1 MDSEWQ
7 EEPDNQRKA
16 STPGAALAAQREA
29 MGLTI
34 EQVADQ
40 LKLAQR
46 QIIAIENG
54 DYAALPNMA
63 VTRGFIRAYAKVL
76 RMDPAPLVAMVEVEP
91 APVVEVPAPRR
102 DMGASFSESRFPS
115 MTQRQSKPSGL
126 IAFGLVAVVVAAA
139 IGAWQAGLISP
150 QMLGSNG
157 AAGDAASAAAESA
170 GVASTPLPAPN
181 VPLASAPAPAPA
193 DSAAGAPG
201 ADTAT
206 GTPSAAAGTPAAGT
220 PAAGTPATGTAA
232 VTAPATGTPANA
244 PGVTPA
250 PAAAAPAPAAAAAT
264 PAAAAAAAAPGTL
277 VLTVVDDSW
286 IEIRRPGNLP
296 SLIARLVKGGST
308 ETFDIDGQ
316 ALLIVGKPGNVR
328 ATLRGQHL
336 DLPVVPNGTIARVQ
350 IK

>member
-7 EEPDNQRKA
+7 EQPDMQRKA

-76 RMDPAPLVAMVEVEP
+76 RLDPAPLVAMVEVEP
-91 APVVEVPAPRR
+91 APVVEAPAPRR

-150 QMLGSNG
+150 QMLSTNG
-157 AAGDAASAAAESA
+157 AASDAASAPADSA
-170 GVASTPLPAPN
+170 DMASTPLPAPS
-181 VPLASAPAPAPA
+181 VPLASAPLAAPADSAASVPAAQDSAATPAAGSPAAAPLTTPAAATPAPSAPAPAPA
-193 DSAAGAPG
+193 
-201 ADTAT
+201 
-206 GTPSAAAGTPAAGT
+206 
-220 PAAGTPATGTAA
+220 
-232 VTAPATGTPANA
+232 
-244 PGVTPA
+244 
-250 PAAAAPAPAAAAAT
+250 AAT
-264 PAAAAAAAAPGTL
+264 PAAATAAATGTL
-277 VLTVVDDSW
+277 VLTVVEDSW
-286 IEIRRPGNLP
+286 VEIRRPGNLP

-308 ETFDIDGQ
+308 ETFEIDGQ
-316 ALLIVGKPGNVR
+316 ALLIVGKPENVR

>member
-46 QIIAIENG
+46 QVIAIENG

-157 AAGDAASAAAESA
+157 AASDAGSTDSA

-181 VPLASAPAPAPA
+181 VPLASAPAPA
-193 DSAAGAPG
+193 DSAASAPA
-201 ADTAT
+201 ADTAAA
-206 GTPSAAAGTPAAGT
+206 TPATGTPAAG
-220 PAAGTPATGTAA
+220 
-232 VTAPATGTPANA
+232 APATDTPANA

-250 PAAAAPAPAAAAAT
+250 PAAAAPAAAAAT
-264 PAAAAAAAAPGTL
+264 PAATAPAAATAPGTL

-286 IEIRRPGNLP
+286 IEIRRPGNQP

-308 ETFDIDGQ
+308 ETFEIDGQ

-336 DLPVVPNGTIARVQ
+336 DLPVVANGTIARVQ

>member
-7 EEPDNQRKA
+7 EEPEKQRKA

-46 QIIAIENG
+46 QIIAVEND

-76 RMDPAPLVAMVEVEP
+76 RLDPAPLVAMVEVEP
-91 APVVEVPAPRR
+91 APVVEAPAPRR

-150 QMLGSNG
+150 QMLSNSTP
-157 AAGDAASAAAESA
+157 DAAPLAADSA
-170 GVASTPLPAPN
+170 GVASTTLPAPS
-181 VPLASAPAPAPA
+181 VPLASAPAPA
-193 DSAAGAPG
+193 
-201 ADTAT
+201 DTAA
-206 GTPSAAAGTPAAGT
+206 S
-220 PAAGTPATGTAA
+220 
-232 VTAPATGTPANA
+232 V
-244 PGVTPA
+244 PA
-250 PAAAAPAPAAAAAT
+250 PQTAEAAPAPAAAAPDVSPAPAPAAPAPT
-264 PAAAAAAAAPGTL
+264 VPAAAPAAATAPGTL

-286 IEIRRPGNLP
+286 IEIRRPGSLP

-308 ETFDIDGQ
+308 ETFEIDGQ
-316 ALLIVGKPGNVR
+316 ALLIVGKPDNVR

>member
-46 QIIAIENG
+46 QVIAIENG

-91 APVVEVPAPRR
+91 APVIDVAAPRR

-115 MTQRQSKPSGL
+115 MTRQSKPSGL

-150 QMLGSNG
+150 QMLGANG
-157 AAGDAASAAAESA
+157 SAGDAASAAADSN
-170 GVASTPLPAPN
+170 GVASTPLPAPS
-181 VPLASAPAPAPA
+181 VPLASVPAPAPA
-193 DSAAGAPG
+193 DSAAGAP
-201 ADTAT
+201 ATDTAAA
-206 GTPSAAAGTPAAGT
+206 TPAPAAGT
-220 PAAGTPATGTAA
+220 PAAAVPATGMP
-232 VTAPATGTPANA
+232 VTGAPAAT

-250 PAAAAPAPAAAAAT
+250 PAAPAPAAAAAT
-264 PAAAAAAAAPGTL
+264 PAAAATAPGTL

-308 ETFDIDGQ
+308 ETFEIDGQ

-336 DLPVVPNGTIARVQ
+336 DLPVVANGTIARVQ

>member
-7 EEPDNQRKA
+7 EQPDNQRKA

-76 RMDPAPLVAMVEVEP
+76 RLDPAPLVAMVEVEP
-91 APVVEVPAPRR
+91 APVVEAPAPRR

-150 QMLGSNG
+150 QMLSTNG
-157 AAGDAASAAAESA
+157 AASDAASAPADSA
-170 GVASTPLPAPN
+170 DVASTPLPAPS
-181 VPLASAPAPAPA
+181 VPLASAPLAAPADSAASVPAAQDSAAAPAGAATPAAGSPAAAPVTTPAPSAPAPAPA
-193 DSAAGAPG
+193 
-201 ADTAT
+201 
-206 GTPSAAAGTPAAGT
+206 
-220 PAAGTPATGTAA
+220 
-232 VTAPATGTPANA
+232 
-244 PGVTPA
+244 
-250 PAAAAPAPAAAAAT
+250 AAT
-264 PAAAAAAAAPGTL
+264 PAAATATAAGTL
-277 VLTVVDDSW
+277 VLTVVEDSW
-286 IEIRRPGNLP
+286 VEIRRPGNLP

-308 ETFDIDGQ
+308 ETFEIDGQ
-316 ALLIVGKPGNVR
+316 ALLIVGKPENVR

>member
-7 EEPDNQRKA
+7 EQPDNQRKA

-29 MGLTI
+29 MGLTV

-46 QIIAIENG
+46 QVVAIEAG

-76 RMDPAPLVAMVEVEP
+76 RMDPAPLVAMIEVEP
-91 APVVEVPAPRR
+91 APIAESSAPRR
-102 DMGASFSESRFPS
+102 DKATSFNESRFPS
-115 MTQRQSKPSGL
+115 MTERQSRPNGL

-150 QMLGSNG
+150 QMLGAQGDTAAG
-157 AAGDAASAAAESA
+157 AAAPAAAEQP
-170 GVASTPLPAPN
+170 GIASTPLPAPV
-181 VPLASAPAPAPA
+181 VPLVNGGAPAAPA
-193 DSAAGAPG
+193 GDSAAAP
-201 ADTAT
+201 A
-206 GTPSAAAGTPAAGT
+206 SPAAG
-220 PAAGTPATGTAA
+220 APATGTA
-232 VTAPATGTPANA
+232 PAQGA
-244 PGVTPA
+244 A
-250 PAAAAPAPAAAAAT
+250 PAAAAVTPPAATPPAATPAPAAAAAT
-264 PAAAAAAAAPGTL
+264 SPGTL

-286 IEIRRPGNLP
+286 IEIRRPGGQS

-308 ETFDIDGQ
+308 ETFEIEGD
-316 ALLIVGKPGNVR
+316 ALLIVGKPSNVR
-328 ATLRGQHL
+328 ATLRGQPL
-336 DLPVVPNGTIARVQ
+336 DLPVVPNGTIARVN

>member
-46 QIIAIENG
+46 QVIAIENG

-91 APVVEVPAPRR
+91 APVIDVAAPRR

-115 MTQRQSKPSGL
+115 MTRQSKPSGL

-150 QMLGSNG
+150 QMLSANGS
-157 AAGDAASAAAESA
+157 AGDAASAAADSN
-170 GVASTPLPAPN
+170 GVASTPLPAPS
-181 VPLASAPAPAPA
+181 VPLASVPAPAPA
-193 DSAAGAPG
+193 DSAAGAP
-201 ADTAT
+201 ATDTAAA
-206 GTPSAAAGTPAAGT
+206 TPAPAAGT
-220 PAAGTPATGTAA
+220 LAAAVPATG
-232 VTAPATGTPANA
+232 APAAA

-264 PAAAAAAAAPGTL
+264 PAAAATAPGTL

-308 ETFDIDGQ
+308 ETFEIDGQ

-336 DLPVVPNGTIARVQ
+336 DLPVVANGTIARVQ

>member
-46 QIIAIENG
+46 QVIAIENG

-91 APVVEVPAPRR
+91 APVIDVPAPRR

-115 MTQRQSKPSGL
+115 MTQRQAKPSGL

-157 AAGDAASAAAESA
+157 SASDAAPAAADST
-170 GVASTPLPAPN
+170 GVASTTLPAPS

-201 ADTAT
+201 AGTAT
-206 GTPSAAAGTPAAGT
+206 ATPSPAAGT
-220 PAAGTPATGTAA
+220 PTAGTPATGAA
-232 VTAPATGTPANA
+232 AATTPVMGTPANA

-250 PAAAAPAPAAAAAT
+250 PAAAAPAPAAAT
-264 PAAAAAAAAPGTL
+264 PAAAAATAPGTL

-308 ETFDIDGQ
+308 ETFEIDGQ

>member
-46 QIIAIENG
+46 QIIAIEHG

-91 APVVEVPAPRR
+91 APVVEAPAPRR

-157 AAGDAASAAAESA
+157 AASDAASAAADST
-170 GVASTPLPAPN
+170 GLASTPLPAPN
-181 VPLASAPAPAPA
+181 VPLASAPAPA
-193 DSAAGAPG
+193 DSAASAPA
-201 ADTAT
+201 ADTAAV
-206 GTPSAAAGTPAAGT
+206 TPVLPAAGT
-220 PAAGTPATGTAA
+220 PPAGTPTSA
-232 VTAPATGTPANA
+232 APASGTPANA

-264 PAAAAAAAAPGTL
+264 PAAAAAATAPGTL

-286 IEIRRPGNLP
+286 IEIRRPGNLT

-308 ETFDIDGQ
+308 ETFEIDGQ
-316 ALLIVGKPGNVR
+316 ALLIVGKPENVR

>member
-46 QIIAIENG
+46 QVIAIENG

-157 AAGDAASAAAESA
+157 AASDAGSTDSA

-181 VPLASAPAPAPA
+181 VPLASAPAPA
-193 DSAAGAPG
+193 DSAA
-201 ADTAT
+201 
-206 GTPSAAAGTPAAGT
+206 S
-220 PAAGTPATGTAA
+220 
-232 VTAPATGTPANA
+232 
-244 PGVTPA
+244 A
-250 PAAAAPAPAAAAAT
+250 PAADTAAAT
-264 PAAAAAAAAPGTL
+264 PASGPA
-277 VLTVVDDSW
+277 
-286 IEIRRPGNLP
+286 
-296 SLIARLVKGGST
+296 
-308 ETFDIDGQ
+308 
-316 ALLIVGKPGNVR
+316 
-328 ATLRGQHL
+328 
-336 DLPVVPNGTIARVQ
+336 
-350 IK
+350 

>member
-7 EEPDNQRKA
+7 EQPDMQRKA

-76 RMDPAPLVAMVEVEP
+76 RLDPAPLVAMVEVEP
-91 APVVEVPAPRR
+91 APVVEAPAPRR

-126 IAFGLVAVVVAAA
+126 LAFGLVAVVVAAA

-150 QMLGSNG
+150 QMLSTNG
-157 AAGDAASAAAESA
+157 AASDAASAPADSA
-170 GVASTPLPAPN
+170 DMASTPLPAPS
-181 VPLASAPAPAPA
+181 VPLASAPLAAPADSAASVPAAQDSAATPAAGSPAAAPLTTPAAATPAPSAPAPAPA
-193 DSAAGAPG
+193 
-201 ADTAT
+201 
-206 GTPSAAAGTPAAGT
+206 
-220 PAAGTPATGTAA
+220 
-232 VTAPATGTPANA
+232 
-244 PGVTPA
+244 
-250 PAAAAPAPAAAAAT
+250 AAT
-264 PAAAAAAAAPGTL
+264 PAAATAAATGTL
-277 VLTVVDDSW
+277 VLTVVEDSW
-286 IEIRRPGNLP
+286 VEIRRPGNLP

-308 ETFDIDGQ
+308 ETFEIDGQ
-316 ALLIVGKPGNVR
+316 ALLIVGKPENVR